1 MEYLLDNPWL
11 LGILIGLVMAAA
23 IETGRWTAA
32 RSGIH
37 EDTNRKEQMV
47 AIRDGLFVLVGLLLG
62 FTLALVVPRFNE
74 RRSLVIEEAVAIE
87 STYLR
92 ASTLAQ
98 PHAGHARQLLRQYV
112 DARLDLDAAG
122 SDPGRIAEASQ
133 RARQIQDQLWEG
145 LTEVT
150 QNDRSAIAAAYLN
163 SLNEIIDLHA
173 KRLAAQENRVPLPIW
188 LLILSVS
195 LIAVFTRGL
204 TLAKRFWLTLV
215 LAPIT
220 IAIVVALIADLDTT
234 SSGLIRLDHRSMERL
249 QVEMADHQ

>member
-1 MEYLLDNPWL
+1 MEYLINNPWL
-11 LGILIGLVMAAA
+11 LGILTALVMAAA
-23 IETGRWTAA
+23 IEGGRWTAS
-32 RSGIH
+32 RSSIH
-37 EDTNRKEQMV
+37 EDPHRKEQMT

-92 ASTLAQ
+92 AGTLAQ
-98 PHAGHARQLLRQYV
+98 PYGGRARQLLRQYV

-122 SDPGRIAEASQ
+122 SDSGRIADASQ

-145 LTEVT
+145 LTEIT
-150 QNDRSAIAAAYLN
+150 QNDRSAIAASYLN

-173 KRLAAQENRVPLPIW
+173 KRLAAGENRVPLPIW

-234 SSGLIRLDHRSMERL
+234 SSGLIRLDHRAMERL